1 MGITFN
7 GVHCQTVGLDVIDK
21 RRPIMAESKDVYIDI
36 PGRSGSIHIPDD
48 SRKDIM
54 IEIDFEL
61 ESKKGKSFDQSC
73 REVGAYFTTET
84 RERLIFDTDPNYYY
98 MAKVEGGIPT
108 IEQISM
114 FGIFTI
120 EFRCEPFA
128 KEVI

>member
-7 GVHCQTVGLDVIDK
+7 DVHCKMVGLDVIDK
-21 RRPIMAESKDVYIDI
+21 RRPIMPESKDVYIDI
-36 PGRSGSIHIPDD
+36 PGRNGSIHIPDD
-48 SRKDIM
+48 SRKDII

-61 ESKKGKSFDQSC
+61 EAPKNISFDQAC
-73 REVGAYFTTET
+73 RLVGQYFTTDL
-84 RERLIFDTDPNYYY
+84 RARLIFDEDPGYYY

-108 IEQISM
+108 IEQIARY
-114 FGIFTI
+114 GIFTI